1 MPRQPLVP
9 RDAAPADA
17 PGAAEAV
24 GAAGKRGDPRRGC
37 PGTLFYPGKP
47 VGNPEGNHG
56 KHGFFN
62 ECMNIMKKKRGN
74 ADIGGLE
81 QLRIG
86 SL

>member
-1 MPRQPLVP
+1 
-9 RDAAPADA
+9 
-17 PGAAEAV
+17 
-24 GAAGKRGDPRRGC
+24 
-37 PGTLFYPGKP
+37 

-56 KHGFFN
+56 KHGFFH